1 MGITLRDKK
10 SNGARPLP
18 SGPRVAPIRRTHV
31 QRSRPRRRS
40 RWVGKVLPPRRMK
53 YVFAASIALLVSL
66 FVSGVIPN
74 FFIYSED
81 VDMKMRAQMNIYQP
95 RDIERHL
102 LTIDRIMRDLSK

>member
-1 MGITLRDKK
+1 MGITLRDRK
-10 SNGARPLP
+10 SNGARPLLTG
-18 SGPRVAPIRRTHV
+18 SRVAPIRRAHV

-66 FVSGVIPN
+66 FVSGVIPD

-81 VDMKMRAQMNIYQP
+81 VDMKMQAQLNIYQP
-95 RDIERHL
+95 RDVERQLH
-102 LTIDRIMRDLSK
+102 TIDRIMHDLVK